1 MLKLRIGTNKQMT
14 QVAFWNVLVG
24 IMTIPINISIA
35 SSLAQAVSAVTS
47 SNRESCL
54 LYATLFSIFTVVR
67 LLLTLF
73 TKTYIARL
81 RNKSAQSYKQSLY
94 RRFMRGTSTL
104 HQSEP
109 TRFTTLFRR
118 DAQQINT
125 YYAEILPNFI
135 VSGIG
140 FVSYTLYICL
150 ALEGVWFAVCM
161 VVFGLLSLLQ
171 PIILEKFLIKN
182 FIEADQAEAV
192 MAQHLTSGLEGYVTL
207 KVLKLHEWFMDRY
220 RPLQKAFWRVGVRAS
235 AAGTFNHTM
244 EDINRFLQTLGLV
257 FILGWAMLNQ
267 WTTFAIAMQ
276 IFLLSPNVYSYIT
289 KLFQIKS
296 DTATCRAALS
306 QIDTYLTSEENAE
319 KALPLPA
326 GALKVRVFDLC
337 YETVEK
343 SLMDHIGFT
352 ILPGEKCLVR
362 GENGSG
368 KSTLLALLMGQI
380 KPTNG
385 QIMLGS
391 EPVTLDGMRLRNWIA
406 YCPQAVPAMHCT
418 ARELYD
424 RVMAAQPAVSKE
436 LLRTYAKELALRD
449 DDLEKLISDLSG
461 GTQKKVALCLALAKQ
476 APLLLLDEPE
486 AMLDQRTAEGLL
498 RILRKQDR
506 TMLIV
511 SHSLLFDDLADSQ
524 IIFESRQ
531 VRKSARRQPI

>member
-1 MLKLRIGTNKQMT
+1 MRINTNKQMT
-14 QVAFWNVLVG
+14 QVAFLNVLVG
-24 IMTIPINISIA
+24 ILTIPTNIVIA
-35 SSLAQAVSAVTS
+35 SSLAQAVSALAS
-47 SNRESCL
+47 SNRESWL
-54 LYATLFSIFTVVR
+54 LYTTVFSIFTVVR
-67 LLLTLF
+67 LLLTIF
-73 TKTYIARL
+73 TKTYITRL
-81 RNKSAQSYKQSLY
+81 RNNAAQSYKQSLY
-94 RRFMRGTSTL
+94 LRFMRGTSSL

-118 DAQQINT
+118 DAQQVST
-125 YYAEILPNFI
+125 YYAETLPNFM

-171 PIILEKFLIKN
+171 PIILEKFLVRN

-192 MAQHLTSGLEGYVTL
+192 MAQHLTSGLEGYATL
-207 KVLKLHEWFMDRY
+207 KMLKLHEWFMNKY
-220 RPLQKAFWRVGVRAS
+220 RPLQKVFWRVGVRAS

-257 FILGWAMLNQ
+257 FVLGWAMLNQ

-276 IFLLSPNVYSYIT
+276 IFLLSSNVYSYIA

-306 QIDTYLTSEENAE
+306 QIDMYLTTEKTAS
-319 KALPLPA
+319 KALPTPT
-326 GALKVRVFDLC
+326 GALEIYVFDLC
-337 YETVEK
+337 YETVGK
-343 SLMDHIGFT
+343 SLMEHIDFT
-352 ILPGEKCLVR
+352 IASGEKCLVR

-380 KPTNG
+380 KPTSG
-385 QIMLGS
+385 QIMINS
-391 EPVTLDGMRLRNWIA
+391 EPVLLDGTRLRNWIA

-424 RVMAAQPAVSKE
+424 HVMAAQPAVSKE
-436 LLRTYAKELALRD
+436 LLEMYSKELALRD

-486 AMLDQRTAEGLL
+486 AMLDQRAAEGLL
-498 RILRKQDR
+498 RILHKQNR

-511 SHSLLFDDLADSQ
+511 SHSLLFDDLVDSH
-524 IIFESRQ
+524 ITFENRQ
-531 VRKSARRQPI
+531 VRKFARGLPV